1 MIDVVL
7 KVDSVCKK
15 IKRREIIKNISF
27 TINKGDICG
36 FIGPNGAGKTTLI
49 RLITGL
55 IKKDKGNIF
64 LNGYDVE
71 KDRRHALVNLG
82 AIVQEPI
89 FFSYLTGEKAL
100 LNLALLNENM
110 TKKKRKDKVLEVL
123 KIVGLYDR
131 RKDKVSTYSLGMNQR
146 LGIAQALLN
155 NPKIIILDEPANGLD
170 PMGMIELRELILKLN
185 KENGITFFISSHL
198 LDELQ
203 KICNKLVVIRT
214 GEVIWSGDTKT
225 LLNETKGKTLEETFV
240 SLMKGRETC

>member
-110 TKKKRKDKVLEVL
+110 TKKERKDKVLEVL

>member
-1 MIDVVL
+1 MSDVVL
-7 KVDSVCKK
+7 KVDNVCKK
-15 IKRREIIKNISF
+15 IKRREVIKNISF
-27 TINKGDICG
+27 TVNKEDICG

-89 FFSYLTGEKAL
+89 FFPYLTGEKAL

-110 TKKKRKDKVLEVL
+110 TKKEGKDKVLEVL

-131 RKDKVSTYSLGMNQR
+131 RKDKVSTYSLGMKQR

-214 GEVIWSGDTKT
+214 GEVIWSGDTET

-240 SLMKGRETC
+240 SLMKRRETY

>member
-1 MIDVVL
+1 MSDVVL
-7 KVDSVCKK
+7 KVDNVFKK

-27 TINKGDICG
+27 TVNKGDICG

-64 LNGYDVE
+64 LDGYDVE

-89 FFSYLTGEKAL
+89 FFPYLTGEKAL

-110 TKKKRKDKVLEVL
+110 TKKERKDKVLEVL

-131 RKDKVSTYSLGMNQR
+131 RKDKVSTYSLGMKQR

-185 KENGITFFISSHL
+185 KEKGITFFISSHL

-214 GEVIWSGDTKT
+214 GEVIWSGDTET

-240 SLMKGRETC
+240 SLMKRRETY

>member
-1 MIDVVL
+1 MSDVVL
-7 KVDSVCKK
+7 KVDNVCKK

-27 TINKGDICG
+27 TVNKGDICG

-55 IKKDKGNIF
+55 IKNDKGNIF
-64 LNGYDVE
+64 LDGYDVE

-89 FFSYLTGEKAL
+89 FFSYLTGKKAL

-110 TKKKRKDKVLEVL
+110 TKKERKDKVLEVL

-131 RKDKVSTYSLGMNQR
+131 RKDKVSTYSLGMKQR

-185 KENGITFFISSHL
+185 KEKGITFFISSHL

-214 GEVIWSGDTKT
+214 GEVIWSGDTET

-240 SLMKGRETC
+240 SLMKRREAY

>member
-1 MIDVVL
+1 MRDVVL
-7 KVDSVCKK
+7 KVDNVCKK

-27 TINKGDICG
+27 TVNKGDICG

-64 LNGYDVE
+64 LDGYDVE

-89 FFSYLTGEKAL
+89 FFPYLTGEKAL

-110 TKKKRKDKVLEVL
+110 TKKERENKVLEVL

-131 RKDKVSTYSLGMNQR
+131 RKDKVSTYSLGMKQR

-185 KENGITFFISSHL
+185 KEKGITFFISSHL

-214 GEVIWSGDTKT
+214 GEVIWSGDTET

-240 SLMKGRETC
+240 SLMKRRETY

>member
-1 MIDVVL
+1 MSDVVL
-7 KVDSVCKK
+7 KVDNVCKK

-27 TINKGDICG
+27 TVNKGDICG

-64 LNGYDVE
+64 LDGYDVE

-89 FFSYLTGEKAL
+89 FFPYLTGEKAL

-110 TKKKRKDKVLEVL
+110 TKKERENKVLEVL

-131 RKDKVSTYSLGMNQR
+131 RKDKVSTYSLGMKQR

-185 KENGITFFISSHL
+185 KEKGITFFISSHL

-214 GEVIWSGDTKT
+214 GEVIWSGDTET

-240 SLMKGRETC
+240 SLMKRRETY